1 MLMPRS
7 ANDCKTSVYLRAS
20 SREVSV
26 WRDTHPGR
34 VVCGLARF
42 FWRVMNDELGRWQC
56 RQHMALKSSTQ
67 NKTRHFCGWDQHE
80 NALQSIATLV
90 ATEGASSAVARAAQ
104 TYHKDNQKAV
114 WSTSECD
121 TSQRQPKSGL
131 VDKRVRWA
139 APSKRFGHA
148 FICAGEDIAAA
159 RMK

>member
-1 MLMPRS
+1 
-7 ANDCKTSVYLRAS
+7 
-20 SREVSV
+20 
-26 WRDTHPGR
+26 
-34 VVCGLARF
+34 
-42 FWRVMNDELGRWQC
+42 
-56 RQHMALKSSTQ
+56 MALKSSTQ

-131 VDKRVRWA
+131 VDKRMREGSTYHKDNQKADWSTSECEGA

-148 FICAGEDIAAA
+148 FVCAGEDIAAA